1 MNIEADKEVTLTPI
15 PHYNVIICTPGSSM
29 VNSYTSSLLNTID
42 VLNKNGISWKYQN
55 EYTSIVATAREGTIA
70 DTMNFQVNTNKPGL
84 GKYTYDKIF
93 MIDSD
98 ISWDPDDFLNLYNS
112 EEDIVSGC
120 YSVVQY
126 ELIAAFRSIYDGQP
140 INYNEIKNEK
150 GLIEVGSIGLGFCC
164 VKSGVFESI
173 SRPWFFYPVIP
184 YTAEDGSAMQSPNFS
199 EDTAICYKWVNEGNH
214 KIMLNPQ
221 VTVAHNKTFSFN
233 LNYLKNKNSKDEV

>member
-98 ISWDPDDFLNLYNS
+98 ISWDPDDF
-112 EEDIVSGC
+112 
-120 YSVVQY
+120 
-126 ELIAAFRSIYDGQP
+126 
-140 INYNEIKNEK
+140 
-150 GLIEVGSIGLGFCC
+150 
-164 VKSGVFESI
+164 
-173 SRPWFFYPVIP
+173 
-184 YTAEDGSAMQSPNFS
+184 
-199 EDTAICYKWVNEGNH
+199 
-214 KIMLNPQ
+214 
-221 VTVAHNKTFSFN
+221 
-233 LNYLKNKNSKDEV
+233 